1 MNRYL
6 SDRHGYSTAL
16 QVDAARVL
24 ILVCAL
30 SSLAGCQTI
39 DDSAST
45 TTLPS
50 GKAAIQSM
58 AQLKIDTR
66 LAMDR
71 GHLVEPYE
79 HSAAQLILKV
89 LEKSPHDE
97 SVLLMRSDLSESIMA
112 VALDLIS
119 DQRFI
124 AAGEMLNHAR
134 VLDPDHPNLP
144 AVTRR
149 LTIARQSVVET
160 LKIHPTNLS
169 GRSSTLR
176 RQLSILGQSIVE
188 ENATIT
194 IRSSNDA
201 SARWIY
207 QQLSQDVA
215 QRISATMEYGAPAAI
230 IIRWPQPK
238 G

>member
-6 SDRHGYSTAL
+6 SDCHGYNAAL

-30 SSLAGCQTI
+30 SGLAGCQTI

-50 GKAAIQSM
+50 GTTAILST

-89 LEKSPHDE
+89 LEKSPDDE

-119 DQRFI
+119 DERLI

-149 LTIARQSVVET
+149 LTIASQSVTET
-160 LKIHPTNLS
+160 LKIHPANLS

-176 RQLSILGQSIVE
+176 RQLSILGQRIVE

-194 IRSSNDA
+194 IRSRNDA

-215 QRISATMEYGAPAAI
+215 RRISATMEYGAPVAI
-230 IIRWPQPK
+230 IIRWPRPK

>member
-1 MNRYL
+1 
-6 SDRHGYSTAL
+6 
-16 QVDAARVL
+16 
-24 ILVCAL
+24 
-30 SSLAGCQTI
+30 
-39 DDSAST
+39 
-45 TTLPS
+45 
-50 GKAAIQSM
+50 
-58 AQLKIDTR
+58 
-66 LAMDR
+66 
-71 GHLVEPYE
+71 
-79 HSAAQLILKV
+79 
-89 LEKSPHDE
+89 
-97 SVLLMRSDLSESIMA
+97 MA

-169 GRSSTLR
+169 GRSSTLQ

-230 IIRWPQPK
+230 IIRCPQGLSVFRIPC
-238 G
+238 GSCEILMLSAFYPIREFMLRPLFANIETRAEPRTERN